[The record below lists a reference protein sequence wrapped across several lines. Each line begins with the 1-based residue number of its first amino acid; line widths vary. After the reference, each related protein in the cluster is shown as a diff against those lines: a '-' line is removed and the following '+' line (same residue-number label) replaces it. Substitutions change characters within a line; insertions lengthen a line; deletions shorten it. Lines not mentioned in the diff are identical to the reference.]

1 MMQLHSRKVLLISI
15 IGIILLGLFLI
26 LRFVSISGITK
37 ANTNLAPE
45 YCIPVELQAINA
57 ELSKD
62 SGAANELL
70 IEKKTALEKSMKECA
85 ALAASLP
92 PAEKPSNLISV
103 MQPTPSPLP
112 TAQIIPGIQKM
123 VSLPSGNFIP
133 TGEAQNNY
141 WAGVIKG
148 QTIQILAG
156 ILRDQD
162 ESWREDHPE
171 WTNAGPQGAVEILDA
186 NWSIVAIVQTPTR
199 NGYIQ
204 FVKECDSLLL
214 LQAEDGTMFVF
225 DPANLTFTSNDL
237 QNYSSSHGCR

>member
-1 MMQLHSRKVLLISI
+1 MQLHSRKVLLISI
-15 IGIILLGLFLI
+15 IGIAILGLILI
-26 LRFVSISGITK
+26 LRFVSIPGITK
-37 ANTNLAPE
+37 ANTNLIPE
-45 YCIPVELQAINA
+45 YCIPIELQVVNA

-62 SGAANELL
+62 SGTPNELL
-70 IEKKTALEKSMKECA
+70 IEKKAALEKSMEECA
-85 ALAASLP
+85 LLATSHP
-92 PAEKPSNLISV
+92 PAEKPNDLVGV

-112 TAQIIPGIQKM
+112 TTQITLGIQKM
-123 VSLPSGNFIP
+123 VLLPSGNFIP

-141 WAGVIKG
+141 WAGVING

-171 WTNAGPQGAVEILDA
+171 WANVGPQGAAEILDA

-199 NGYIQ
+199 NGYIH

-214 LQAEDGTMFVF
+214 LQADDGTMFVF
-225 DPANLTFTSNDL
+225 DPIKLGFISD
-237 QNYSSSHGCR
+237 NYGCSDSK